1 MMKRY
6 YLGIF
11 LVFFISTLT
20 ALQAQ
25 TLQQIDLP
33 VTFEG
38 DSTNY
43 TLTDFEGAETVVTAD
58 PTDST
63 NTLAITTKPVG
74 AGTPAGT
81 TIGTNNG
88 FINAIPFSADSTKL
102 SVMVYSPKVGIKVRL
117 KAEDHS
123 NNSLTAETETTT
135 TAVGWQ
141 KLVFDFANVAPGTNP
156 FNLDTNFDMLTI
168 FFDFG
173 SVGVGDVYY
182 WDEVRFGEGVPG
194 SDVSL
199 ADLKIDGETV
209 SDFSPSTLSYTV
221 LLDSSSSTVPNV
233 TVTLADTTGT
243 FEITPA
249 ESIPGTTIISITGVD
264 GFTRSTYSVSFTLP
278 ATEFPP
284 LSLPI
289 DFEEGPYDFVDF
301 NGGIATVISNPESSG
316 INTSA
321 TVAKIVKGDGAPWA
335 GSKLILEEKLDFSTN
350 NSFSMKVFSP
360 RADMPILFKLETSGA
375 AEPDNIVNTT
385 KANEWETIV
394 WNYPDVANGIYDQL
408 VFMFDI
414 GTVGDGS
421 EDFTFLFDDVIF
433 FNDEDAKSKIDLP
446 VSFEE
451 TDIDYTLTDFE
462 GASTILGEDP
472 TDPTN
477 TVAITTKTSGSP
489 FYAGTTV
496 STDLGFASR
505 IPFTEQETKM
515 NVRVFSPKA
524 NINVRLKVEDHNNN
538 TLTAETDARVTV
550 ANAWETIEF
559 DFSNVAT
566 GTNPFNV
573 NTFFDM
579 ASIFFDYE
587 SNGDDSVYYW
597 DDLAFGAIVTS
608 SEDEIDFTIPSKTEL
623 IGSYP
628 NPFNPSTNIQ
638 YQLDGVQN
646 IEVSVFNITG
656 QKIETLFSGQ
666 QSSGMHLMQWN
677 ASRYASGV
685 YFVRL
690 ISNSGMS
697 TIKLMLQK

>member
-1 MMKRY
+1 MKRY
-6 YLGIF
+6 LLGIVF
-11 LVFFISTLT
+11 LLSFSTYSSLYAQSLT
-20 ALQAQ
+20 
-25 TLQQIDLP
+25 QIDLP

-38 DSTNY
+38 DTTDF
-43 TLTDFEGAETVVTAD
+43 TLTDFEGASTEVAVD

-88 FINAIPFSADSTKL
+88 FINAIPFSADSKKM
-102 SVMVYSPKVGIKVRL
+102 SVLVYSPKAGIKVRL
-117 KAEDHS
+117 KAEDHT
-123 NNSLTAETETTT
+123 NNALTAETEMTTT
-135 TAVGWQ
+135 TVGWQ

-173 SVGVGDVYY
+173 AVGVGDVYY
-182 WDEVRFGEGVPG
+182 WDDVRFGEGVPG
-194 SDVSL
+194 SDVTLS
-199 ADLKIDGETV
+199 DLQIDSATV
-209 SDFSPSTLSYTV
+209 QNFSPEVFSYTV
-221 LLDSSSSTVPNV
+221 ELDSGTTVVP
-233 TVTLADTTGT
+233 TVTASLTDTAGIL
-243 FEITPA
+243 EITPA
-249 ESIPGTTIISITGVD
+249 EGIPGTTILSVTGVD
-264 GFTRSTYSVSFTLP
+264 GFTRATYSVVFTLP
-278 ATEFPP
+278 ATSFPP
-284 LSLPI
+284 LTLPI
-289 DFEEGPYDFVDF
+289 NFEEGPYDFVDF
-301 NGGIATVISNPESSG
+301 DGGIASVISNPEPSG

-321 TVAKIVKGDGAPWA
+321 TVAKIVKGEGAPWA

-360 RADMPILFKLETSGA
+360 RADMPILFKLETAGA

-394 WNYPDVANGIYDQL
+394 WNYPDVESNKYDQL

-414 GTVGDGS
+414 GTVGDAS
-421 EDFTFLFDDVIF
+421 DNFTFLFDDVVF
-433 FNDEDAKSKIDLP
+433 FDDAGALSKIDLP
-446 VSFEE
+446 VTFEE
-451 TDIDYTLTDFE
+451 TTIDYTLTDFE
-462 GASTILGEDP
+462 GASTVLGEDP
-472 TDPTN
+472 IDPSN
-477 TVAITTKTSGSP
+477 TVGITTKTSGSP
-489 FYAGTTV
+489 NYAGTTV
-496 STDLGFASR
+496 STEFGFASR
-505 IPFTEQETKM
+505 IPFSAEETKM
-515 NVRVFSPKA
+515 TVRVYSPKA

-538 TLTAETDARVTV
+538 TLTAETDAKVTL
-550 ANAWETIEF
+550 ANTWETIEF
-559 DFSNVAT
+559 DFSTVAT
-566 GTNPFNV
+566 GTNPFNA

-587 SNGDDSVYYW
+587 SGGDDSVYYW
-597 DDLAFGAIVTS
+597 DDLSFGGIITS
-608 SEDEIDFTIPSKTEL
+608 SEDETILDTPFRTEL

-666 QSSGMHLMQWN
+666 QSSGIHLMQWN